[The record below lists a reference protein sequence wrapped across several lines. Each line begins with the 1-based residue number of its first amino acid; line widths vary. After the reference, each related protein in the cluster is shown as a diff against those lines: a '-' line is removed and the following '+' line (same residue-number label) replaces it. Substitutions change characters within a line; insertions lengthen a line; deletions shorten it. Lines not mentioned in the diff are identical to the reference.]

1 MEKQWKQWQTL
12 FFGVHIFNTLSM
24 TPSPRFMV
32 QGQLYY
38 HNAPSGRDALC
49 LIQDNWSELSYLV
62 TIHKTILQLD
72 N

>member
-1 MEKQWKQWQTL
+1 
-12 FFGVHIFNTLSM
+12 M